1 MGATT
6 RILRY
11 CLNQR
16 NSCNPRRH
24 RQKSNISKYCCNKHF
39 FHIIKQQ
46 SGIAKKGFAN
56 RGRVLCF
63 KDTIYSI
70 KEFAVIER
78 QFRKRDTY
86 DPTKETFSLMHVA
99 AYDGDDIREAI
110 NTGDGALISA
120 LRSDNFFPISS
131 CVELIAERVIEL
143 FNGNSDSFFE
153 LFFDDRIL
161 LSKED

>member
-1 MGATT
+1 M
-6 RILRY
+6 LQRY
-11 CLNQR
+11 D
-16 NSCNPRRH
+16 
-24 RQKSNISKYCCNKHF
+24 ISINVET
-39 FHIIKQQ
+39 
-46 SGIAKKGFAN
+46 N
-56 RGRVLCF
+56 RL
-63 KDTIYSI
+63 SI

-86 DPTKETFSLMHVA
+86 DPTKEKFSLMHVA

-143 FNGNSDSFFE
+143 FNGNTDSFFE

-161 LSKED
+161 LSKDD